1 MDFLF
6 GKPIKYGAVVA
17 SVAIL
22 GYFLGLDVKQMTSL
36 IVLAG
41 MIGATLMFWR
51 FRLVFAFFA
60 LALML
65 GTDLL
70 EIELLIQFAH
80 LDTILFLAS
89 MMVVVGYLEEARFF
103 EYVIDRLQAII
114 GNRPR
119 AMVVFFMAMS
129 ALLAALVDEV
139 TSILIMT
146 AVLLDFTSRYN
157 LNPVRFIILSIFA
170 TNIGSSATVVGN
182 PVGVMIAFQAQL
194 GFADFLRWATP
205 ISIGSLILCI
215 LLSLVI
221 FRKDI
226 ANLSQAMT
234 SESGV
239 KIAAMEKADGGHRV
253 DIRLPAA
260 IFLATI
266 LGLILHTPIE
276 QALGLGKNAM
286 LLGVPF
292 LFAGIVLLMERERAR
307 ELVETRIDW
316 WTLLFFMIF
325 FASVGTLSHTGATQV
340 FANLILANAGDS
352 ITTLSIFVMIVAGLM
367 SAFMDNVLAV
377 ATWIPI
383 IKTLGEFG
391 VNVFPLWWTM
401 LFAGTFWGNLTVI
414 GSTANI
420 VAVGMLER
428 RERIHITLRQWIGV
442 GAAITLPTVATA
454 LILIV
459 IQLPLM
465 T

>member
-1 MDFLF
+1 MNNLV
-6 GKPIKYGAVVA
+6 KYAAIIAAVA
-17 SVAIL
+17 AL
-22 GYFLGLDVKQMTSL
+22 GYFMGLNPRQLASL
-36 IVLAG
+36 IVLGG

-60 LALML
+60 LTIML

-70 EIELLIQFAH
+70 ETDLLIEFAH
-80 LDTILFLAS
+80 IDTILFLAT

-103 EYVIDRLQAII
+103 EVLIDKLLAFV

-119 AMVVFFMAMS
+119 TLVIFFMAMS

-157 LNPVRFIILSIFA
+157 LNPIRFILLSIFA

-182 PVGVMIAFQAQL
+182 PVGVVIAFQAGL
-194 GFADFLRWATP
+194 GFLDFLRWATP
-205 ISIGSLILCI
+205 ISIV
-215 LLSLVI
+215 SLVLCMAMVLI
-221 FRKDI
+221 VFRKDI
-226 ANLSQAMT
+226 EQLRQAMA
-234 SESGV
+234 SIKLEAP
-239 KIAAMEKADGGHRV
+239 AAEVADGGQRV
-253 DIRLPAA
+253 DIRLPAV

-266 LGLILHTPIE
+266 TGLILHTPIE
-276 QALGLGKNAM
+276 QAFGLGKNSM

-292 LFAGIVLLMERERAR
+292 LFSGIVLLLERQRAR
-307 ELVETRIDW
+307 ELVERRIDW

-325 FASVGTLSHTGATQV
+325 FASVGTLSHTGATEV
-340 FANLILANAGDS
+340 FASLILTNVGESSFALT
-352 ITTLSIFVMIVAGLM
+352 IVVMLAAGLM

-383 IKTLGEFG
+383 IKTLGELG

-401 LFAGTFWGNLTVI
+401 LFAGTFWGNLTVV

-442 GAAITLPTVATA
+442 GAAITLPTMALA
-454 LILIV
+454 LILILL
-459 IQLPLM
+459 QLPLM